1 LTFYYI
7 VHFFLTGV
15 LFYQNSE
22 RLFGGYDSVGLLN
35 LNLPLN
41 ILYNFSFMDAWLN
54 PLRDSQKLSMLN
66 IIFLDYFGDYWN
78 YGLTNVK
85 LFEISQTCKQIINK
99 TSLVLSCVY
108 LFLIIIATKSI
119 FIKII
124 QSMIYKKEL
133 KADSKILIFQT
144 ILFYSSLSVLIAAG
158 LLRYNPS
165 DGDVFKNEY
174 ISFFLIY
181 INFILAKKYFNNLN
195 FLNVFIFLI
204 FLIICVFNNFIP
216 ISCIIFS

>member
-1 LTFYYI
+1 
-7 VHFFLTGV
+7 
-15 LFYQNSE
+15 
-22 RLFGGYDSVGLLN
+22 
-35 LNLPLN
+35 
-41 ILYNFSFMDAWLN
+41 
-54 PLRDSQKLSMLN
+54 
-66 IIFLDYFGDYWN
+66 
-78 YGLTNVK
+78 
-85 LFEISQTCKQIINK
+85 
-99 TSLVLSCVY
+99 
-108 LFLIIIATKSI
+108 
-119 FIKII
+119 
-124 QSMIYKKEL
+124 MIYKKEL

-158 LLRYNPS
+158 LLRYDPS
-165 DGDVFKNEY
+165 DGDAFKNEY